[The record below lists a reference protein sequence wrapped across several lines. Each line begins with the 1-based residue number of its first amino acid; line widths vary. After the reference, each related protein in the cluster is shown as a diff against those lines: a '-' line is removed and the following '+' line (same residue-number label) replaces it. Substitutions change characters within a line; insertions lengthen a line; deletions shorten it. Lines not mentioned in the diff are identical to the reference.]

1 MCIIIMIIANVL
13 ASLFIKNT
21 RSNISIHLEL
31 CFLPPEE
38 KNVIFILLLAP
49 KKNDILLISC

>member
-49 KKNDILLISC
+49 KKKTIFC